1 MASGIISW
9 FYKGIFWFAIPTY
22 NFKENSL
29 IALPYMLHFVGLF
42 FCVQAHWKPEKVNI
56 LCWLD

>member
-9 FYKGIFWFAIPTY
+9 FYKGIFWFAIPIY
-22 NFKENSL
+22 NDFKENSL

-42 FCVQAHWKPEKVNI
+42 LCLQAHRKREKVNI
-56 LCWLD
+56 LC